1 MRITLK
7 LTGRRVFARIRR
19 ETLPPLTLNL
29 LFCGL
34 WSCIVITILN
44 TSILTNYGRYDYC
57 PLTLEQA
64 KEKLADGFVS
74 AIGHQS
80 TADLLT
86 TLLDVS
92 VPLIGASRVARAVSA
107 ALCTRLTGIAKSA
120 TKAR

>member
-1 MRITLK
+1 M
-7 LTGRRVFARIRR
+7 
-19 ETLPPLTLNL
+19 
-29 LFCGL
+29 
-34 WSCIVITILN
+34 ITILN